1 MGAVAFGRSPAGCVY
16 ADGSAHRVVGR
27 VTQAGHRGGGA
38 APRAYVQWR
47 ASASMPALRSDRSVG
62 GGVVC
67 HASAARRVRR
77 DGSAHR
83 VALPRWWGASR
94 KPGTAGGALGLEHTC
109 SGVCRR
115 RCRRS
120 GRTARLGA
128 VAFGRAPAGCVYA
141 DGAQRSPGGA
151 AEVVRRVT
159 QAGHRGGGA
168 GPRAYVQWRVSAS
181 MRALRSDRSVGGG
194 GVWPLYRPCRRG
206 HAPEAGPHA
215 QHTRRS
221 YRHASHGQRERR
233 GSNEPQPALRRW
245 GVLQNSAK
253 TPFSSHKVAASFA
266 CERVSARTLAC
277 CLTKAYGGSAALRV
291 LR

>member
-1 MGAVAFGRSPAGCVY
+1 MIVNFY
-16 ADGSAHRVVGR
+16 ILRVVPYLMG
-27 VTQAGHRGGGA
+27 TLYNDEHRDRLSFTK
-38 APRAYVQWR
+38 P
-47 ASASMPALRSDRSVG
+47 LRSSPFARLALDRSVG
-62 GGVVC
+62 GGGVWPLARWLRIRRWQRSPGGGAR
-67 HASAARRVRR
+67 HASRAPRGGRCASSIR
-77 DGSAHR
+77 A
-83 VALPRWWGASR
+83 VACVGVDAGAQVGPLGWGRCRLPRLR
-94 KPGTAGGALGLEHTC
+94 CPPRTQ
-109 SGVCRR
+109 RR
-115 RCRRS
+115 
-120 GRTARLGA
+120 
-128 VAFGRAPAGCVYA
+128 
-141 DGAQRSPGGA
+141 QRSPGGA

-253 TPFSSHKVAASFA
+253 TPFSGHKVAASFA